1 MDTITLTIRNVF
13 LVLIGSL
20 LWTTTS
26 MAQAP
31 NDGIVCI
38 HVYGPSGDEIEIGSG
53 IIVGKQNDKI
63 AIVTAFHVID
73 SSYRD
78 IASVQIQLHQPSF
91 SQYEAEVYKV
101 KAELDLALLITVV
114 PEEDEI
120 EFATLQTGTIEDMK
134 DNENVMLIG
143 HPQGLYWEQDLEHRL
158 KSSTLT
164 GPGIFAVGGGTV
176 VGGYSGGGVFSES
189 GNTLLGMI
197 TESSNVNTYVLRM
210 DEIIRQLSFPPKR
223 IKTNL
228 LANPLPKDTDPVEEI
243 PAEDVVEEKP
253 EKPEDTKPG
262 DKPTS
267 PVTKP
272 TANTTVFKQPLYTG
286 MIIINTLDGNWKNI
300 DKETRGLK
308 RAVIAK
314 SGNAYTFNGFGAC
327 GRGECDWKKIT
338 LTKKGDSWVGTYD
351 FNFKKTKVTV
361 SQKGSQ
367 LVVVTNDKYNDGRAA
382 RNSTYL
388 LEK

>member
-20 LWTTTS
+20 LWTTS

-38 HVYGPSGDEIEIGSG
+38 HVYGPSGDEIVIGSG
-53 IIVGKQNDKI
+53 IIVGIQNVKI
-63 AIVTAFHVID
+63 AIVTAFLVID

-91 SQYEAEVYKV
+91 SQYEAEIYKV

-143 HPQGLYWEQDLEHRL
+143 HPQGLYWEQDLERRL
-158 KSSTLT
+158 
-164 GPGIFAVGGGTV
+164 VGGF
-176 VGGYSGGGVFSES
+176 SGGGVFSES

-210 DEIIRQLSFPPKR
+210 DEIVRQLSFPPKR

-228 LANPLPKDTDPVEEI
+228 LANPLPKVPDPVEEI

-253 EKPEDTKPG
+253 DKPQDTKPG

-272 TANTTVFKQPLYTG
+272 TTNSTVFKQPLYTG

-300 DKETRGLK
+300 DKETGGLK

-314 SGNAYTFNGFGAC
+314 SGNTYTFNGFGAC
-327 GRGECDWKKIT
+327 GGGECDWKKIR

-367 LVVVTNDKYNDGRAA
+367 LVVVTNDKYNDNRAD